1 MTERTGSTSMTFDVD
16 LPDEISDETAAVILD
31 ALYALGDAFGNH
43 YYGQIRRYFED
54 LRQPPPP
61 QENDS
66 QLSLFPEFDIPF

>member
-1 MTERTGSTSMTFDVD
+1 MTFDID

-31 ALYALGDAFGNH
+31 VLYALGDAFGNH
-43 YYGQIRRYFED
+43 YYGQIRRYYED